1 MTDFKKWITAV
12 IDDDDDYNDV
22 CELFQSI
29 NNQTS
34 NTRFEYEQ
42 KGNIISIK
50 AKWVDDPLILV
61 TEKQTNYLLDY
72 LRENYMEGMD
82 VESYWSYKYNLE
94 KED

>member
-1 MTDFKKWITAV
+1 MNDFKKWIADV
-12 IDDDDDYNDV
+12 IDDYNDV
-22 CELFQSI
+22 YELFLSI
-29 NNQTS
+29 KNQTS

-50 AKWVDDPLILV
+50 AKWMDGSLILV

-72 LRENYMEGMD
+72 LRDDYMDGMD
-82 VESYWSYKYNLE
+82 VESYWGYKQNLE